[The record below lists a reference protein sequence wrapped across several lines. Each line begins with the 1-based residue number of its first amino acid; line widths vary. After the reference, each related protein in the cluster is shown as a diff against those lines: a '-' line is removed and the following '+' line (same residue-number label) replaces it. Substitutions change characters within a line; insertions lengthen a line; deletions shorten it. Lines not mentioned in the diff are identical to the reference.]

1 MMNEEREE
9 LSAHLRDLEEKS
21 ARWHTHTASH
31 FLNEEEVSAMQKEF
45 PPSAFIRYDG
55 GYPDARKR
63 KVIFL
68 YDEED
73 DFSDVVCLQAH
84 VDQRFRRIGHRDM
97 LGAVLSLQVE
107 RSTFGDFW
115 LEDDMLYFYT
125 EEEMADFFIWNL
137 TKINQLNV
145 HLERTDSR
153 PVQHFRMRSFT
164 AVAASERADALVAAL
179 AHVSRARAA
188 EMIRMG
194 MVSLNH
200 EPLAAGDEVCDNNV
214 TISIRGTGR
223 FIYLG
228 YERKTKAGR
237 IAAQFQQ
244 YI

>member
-31 FLNEEEVSAMQKEF
+31 FLNEEEVKDLVIPNSVTSIGE
-45 PPSAFIRYDG
+45 
-55 GYPDARKR
+55 
-63 KVIFL
+63 VIFL

-179 AHVSRARAA
+179 AHVSRVRAA

>member
-1 MMNEEREE
+1 MLICFIFFFLINTQIQIIQIRKIR
-9 LSAHLRDLEEKS
+9 LQRCFHDKNRIFIDHFRFTDYLQDLL
-21 ARWHTHTASH
+21 
-31 FLNEEEVSAMQKEF
+31 FQF
-45 PPSAFIRYDG
+45 F
-55 GYPDARKR
+55 
-63 KVIFL
+63 
-68 YDEED
+68 
-73 DFSDVVCLQAH
+73 VVWRVH
-84 VDQRFRRIGHRDM
+84 KNHII
-97 LGAVLSLQVE
+97 
-107 RSTFGDFW
+107 W
-115 LEDDMLYFYT
+115 LI
-125 EEEMADFFIWNL
+125 IWNL

-145 HLERTDSR
+145 HLERTDSH
-153 PVQHFRMRSFT
+153 PVQHFKMRSFT

-179 AHVSRARAA
+179 AHVSRAKAA

>member
-1 MMNEEREE
+1 MAERKNQAAI
-9 LSAHLRDLEEKS
+9 L
-21 ARWHTHTASH
+21 
-31 FLNEEEVSAMQKEF
+31 
-45 PPSAFIRYDG
+45 
-55 GYPDARKR
+55 R
-63 KVIFL
+63 KVLLRIRRYWPALIASILMATVYVAMTL
-68 YDEED
+68 YIP
-73 DFSDVVCLQAH
+73 VLVGQAI
-84 VDQRFRRIGHRDM
+84 DCI
-97 LGAVLSLQVE
+97 
-107 RSTFGDFW
+107 
-115 LEDDMLYFYT
+115 
-125 EEEMADFFIWNL
+125 
-137 TKINQLNV
+137 
-145 HLERTDSR
+145 
-153 PVQHFRMRSFT
+153 
-164 AVAASERADALVAAL
+164 VAAGKVDFAAMKSSLLGIGICALVAAL

>member
-1 MMNEEREE
+1 MTD
-9 LSAHLRDLEEKS
+9 SAEDALIRVRDLKKQSERRHMHVES
-21 ARWHTHTASH
+21 F
-31 FLNEEEVSAMQKEF
+31 FLNEEELASVQPEF
-45 PPSAFIRYDG
+45 PESEFVRYDG
-55 GYPDARKR
+55 GYEGARKK

-68 YDEED
+68 RDEED